1 MEVVLIVVLCV
12 LAIAAGNLLA
22 PRLRIAA
29 PLLLVLFGVG
39 VSYFPGVPRISVN
52 PEIVLV
58 GVLPP
63 LLYAAAVAM
72 PSMEFKRDFR
82 AISGLSVVLVIVSAL
97 GLGVVFMWILPDA
110 DYATGVA
117 LGAILS
123 PTDAVATTTVKRVG
137 APNRLITV
145 LSGESLFNDAS
156 ALVMLRAAIAAMA
169 ASVSLWGVAVS
180 FVWTVVA
187 AVVVGS
193 IVGWVFVWLRARIA
207 NPAVATAVSFVTPY
221 VAYLPTE
228 LVEGSGLVAAVAAGL
243 VAGRGAVRHL
253 TAAHR
258 LSDVQNW
265 RMVELLLEGSVFLL
279 MGLELKDLVF
289 DVHESDETVWHAVWP
304 AAVGFV
310 LLIVLRLI
318 FVIPLVHW
326 TERRAQRVIA
336 REERLEQLQTDLAD
350 ADHLDT
356 GRLRVVQGRID
367 RRLADIAY
375 YRAESIGTREG
386 FVVVWAGMRGVVT
399 LAAAQT
405 LPADTPYRSMLVLLA
420 FFVAVGSL
428 LIQGGTLA
436 AFVRWM
442 RLPDH
447 GAQEMQQR
455 RAIGRELAV
464 VTDRVMRAPDACG
477 ADSELASTIEAV
489 RRLEAVDGDEERGDE
504 ERGDGADDGRL
515 DEIMIDRRLETARQ
529 MRHVRRLIV
538 AEQRRRLLELRETGA
553 YSSSALTVA
562 LDRLDA
568 EELSL
573 DAQAP
578 VKD

>member
-12 LAIAAGNLLA
+12 LAIAGANLLA

-29 PLLLVLFGVG
+29 PLLLVMFGVA
-39 VSYFPGVPRISVN
+39 VSYFPEVPRISLN
-52 PEIVLV
+52 PEIILM

-97 GLGVVFMWILPDA
+97 GLGVVFMLILPEA

-117 LGAILS
+117 IGAILS

-156 ALVMLRAAIAAMA
+156 ALVLLRAAIAAMA
-169 ASVSLWGVAVS
+169 SSVSLWGVAIS

-187 AVVVGS
+187 AVAVGCV
-193 IVGWVFVWLRARIA
+193 VGWVFVRVRAKIA
-207 NPAVATAVSFVTPY
+207 NPAVATAVSFMTPY
-221 VAYLPTE
+221 VAFVPTE

-265 RMVELLLEGSVFLL
+265 RMVEFLLEGSVFLL
-279 MGLELKDLVF
+279 MGLELKNLVF
-289 DVHESDETVWHAVWP
+289 DVHESGETIWHAAWP

-310 LLIVLRLI
+310 LLLLIRLV

-336 REERLEQLQTDLAD
+336 REDQLARLQSDLAGSE
-350 ADHLDT
+350 HLN
-356 GRLRVVQGRID
+356 RRRARMVRNRID

-375 YRAESIGTREG
+375 YRTESIGTREG

-405 LPADTPYRSMLVLLA
+405 LPSDTPYRSMLVLLA

-428 LIQGGTLA
+428 LIQGGTLG

-447 GAQEMQQR
+447 TTQEAGQR
-455 RAIGRELAV
+455 RAIGRELAA
-464 VTDRVMRAPDACG
+464 VTGRVMREPDACG
-477 ADSELASTIEAV
+477 ADPTLARSIETV
-489 RRLEAVDGDEERGDE
+489 RRLEAADGDEELADGDE
-504 ERGDGADDGRL
+504 TRL
-515 DEIMIDRRLETARQ
+515 DRRMDAAKQ
-529 MRHVRRLIV
+529 MRRVRRLIV
-538 AEQRRRLLELRETGA
+538 VEQRRRLLELRESGA
-553 YSSSALTVA
+553 YSSSALTAA

-573 DAQAP
+573 DAQVSPPASS
-578 VKD
+578 

>member
-1 MEVVLIVVLCV
+1 MRENVPVELVLIIVLCV
-12 LAIAAGNLLA
+12 LAIAAANMLA
-22 PRLRIAA
+22 PRLRLAA
-29 PLLLVLFGVG
+29 PLLLVVFGVV
-39 VSYFPGVPRISVN
+39 VSYFPGVPRISLD
-52 PEIVLV
+52 PEIVLI

-82 AISGLSVVLVIVSAL
+82 AISGLSVVLVIISAL
-97 GLGVVFMWILPDA
+97 GLGVVFMWVLPDA

-123 PTDAVATTTVKRVG
+123 PTDAVATATVKRVG

-187 AVVVGS
+187 AVAVGS
-193 IVGWVFVWLRARIA
+193 AVGWVFVRLRATIA
-207 NPAVATAVSFVTPY
+207 SPAVATAVSFITPY
-221 VAYLPTE
+221 VAFVPTE

-243 VAGRGAVRHL
+243 VSGRGAVRHL

-265 RMVELLLEGSVFLL
+265 RTVELLLEGGVFLL

-289 DVHESDETVWHAVWP
+289 DVHESGETIWHAAWP
-304 AAVGFV
+304 AALGFV
-310 LLIVLRLI
+310 LLIMLRLI

-326 TERRAQRVIA
+326 TERRAQRVIS
-336 REERLEQLQTDLAD
+336 REDRLERLQTDLAD
-350 ADHLDT
+350 ADHIDERRA
-356 GRLRVVQGRID
+356 RLVRHRID

-375 YRAESIGTREG
+375 YRTESIGTREG

-428 LIQGGTLA
+428 LLQGGTLG

-447 GAQEMQQR
+447 AAQEAEQR
-455 RAIGRELAV
+455 RAIGRELASV
-464 VTDRVMRAPDACG
+464 SARVMRAPDACG
-477 ADSELASTIEAV
+477 ADPQLARTIEAV
-489 RRLEAVDGDEERGDE
+489 RQLEAVDGDEEL
-504 ERGDGADDGRL
+504 DDPDQL
-515 DEIMIDRRLETARQ
+515 DEVMLDRRMETAKQ
-529 MRHVRRLIV
+529 MRKVRRLIV
-538 AEQRRRLLELRETGA
+538 AEQRQCLLALRETGA
-553 YSSSALTVA
+553 YSSSALTLA

-578 VKD
+578 PVKD

>member
-1 MEVVLIVVLCV
+1 MELVLIVVLCV
-12 LAIAAGNLLA
+12 LAIAAANLLA

-29 PLLLVLFGVG
+29 PLLLVIFGVV
-39 VSYFPGVPRISVN
+39 VSYFPGVPRISVD
-52 PEIVLV
+52 PEIILM

-72 PSMEFKRDFR
+72 PSMEFKRDFQ
-82 AISGLSVVLVIVSAL
+82 AISGLSVVLVVVSSL
-97 GLGVVFMWILPDA
+97 GLGVVFMLILPEA

-169 ASVSLWGVAVS
+169 ASVSLWGVAVQ

-187 AVVVGS
+187 AVVVGAV
-193 IVGWVFVWLRARIA
+193 VGWVFIRIRAKIENA
-207 NPAVATAVSFVTPY
+207 VVATAISFVTPY
-221 VAYLPTE
+221 VAYVPTE
-228 LVEGSGLVAAVAAGL
+228 LIEGSGLVAAVAAGL
-243 VAGRGAVRHL
+243 VSGRGAVRHL
-253 TAAHR
+253 NAAHR
-258 LSDVQNW
+258 RSDVQNW
-265 RMVELLLEGSVFLL
+265 RLVELLLEGSVFLL

-289 DVHESDETVWHAVWP
+289 DVHESHETIWHALWP
-304 AAVGFV
+304 AALGFV
-310 LLIVLRLI
+310 LLVVLRLI

-336 REERLEQLQTDLAD
+336 REERLEQLQSDLAD
-350 ADHLDT
+350 AEHLDKRRA
-356 GRLRVVQGRID
+356 RLVQNRID

-375 YRAESIGTREG
+375 YRMESIGTREG

-405 LPADTPYRSMLVLLA
+405 LPADTPYRSMLVLSA

-428 LIQGGTLA
+428 MLQGGTLGW
-436 AFVRWM
+436 FVKKM
-442 RLPDH
+442 RLPDQE
-447 GAQEMQQR
+447 AQEAAQR
-455 RAIGRELAV
+455 RAIGREMAS
-464 VTDRVMRAPDACG
+464 VTQRVMMEPDACG
-477 ADSELASTIEAV
+477 ADPQLARSIETV
-489 RRLEAVDGDEERGDE
+489 RRLESADGEDEVGEIDYLGDE
-504 ERGDGADDGRL
+504 
-515 DEIMIDRRLETARQ
+515 MVDRRLETAKQLR
-529 MRHVRRLIV
+529 RVRRLIV
-538 AEQRRRLLELRETGA
+538 AEQRKHLLGLRERGS
-553 YSSSALTVA
+553 YSSSALTAA

-578 VKD
+578 PASTT